1 MSNLSRTSSVRA
13 RPRAL
18 SEPGSAGRTPPTPG
32 PASAQ
37 HGEARTGPREPGRV
51 SSLLRPEP
59 GRARG
64 KPTPLTQLSFRPFRS
79 VQPLT
84 HGLHM
89 YVSSLIERR
98 LAPSA
103 TTRLHRTSGLYLQ
116 LLSACRMAS
125 FVDRRARAATQ
136 TTPVHEET
144 VKTSLP
150 VSVWVA
156 VGLPACARYVMNS
169 LPSVGTWRGRP

>member
-1 MSNLSRTSSVRA
+1 
-13 RPRAL
+13 
-18 SEPGSAGRTPPTPG
+18 
-32 PASAQ
+32 
-37 HGEARTGPREPGRV
+37 
-51 SSLLRPEP
+51 
-59 GRARG
+59 
-64 KPTPLTQLSFRPFRS
+64 
-79 VQPLT
+79 
-84 HGLHM
+84 M

-103 TTRLHRTSGLYLQ
+103 TTRLHRTSGLYLL

>member
-103 TTRLHRTSGLYLQ
+103 TTRLRTIWHRTFCFSR
-116 LLSACRMAS
+116 CRMAS
-125 FVDRRARAATQ
+125 FIDRRSRAATQ